1 MNDDNQD
8 EILELTADMTSEE
21 EAEEESVEGEKREEP
36 EADEVEDRP
45 APPRPSSPFTLLV
58 EPRKEKRPRESS
70 PGPKSQDDAPRPSFI
85 PSPNAEAVVTV
96 PIKSLGGGEGV
107 APSDEFDGSD
117 PEDGDSPREAEETA
131 DPGGDEAASEAGDE
145 GADGDGDDEILDLGQ
160 EFVVGK
166 EEASEEEAKEEGAS
180 EEEAKEEEA
189 AKEEAREEVPI
200 ALSTPKASSTPPV
213 PPAAASSTPPAPP
226 AEAVG
231 ENVAVDV
238 VEGAAEEEGD
248 EPPIE
253 LGDAHVVDEG
263 AKGEGGDDSVEHPF
277 DFGTP
282 EMVFD
287 ADESKEEIEELDDS
301 ELEEEPSEE
310 EEIDLEEA
318 EDLTELKPM
327 SETFL
332 ARAAAK
338 GKKRP
343 GRRRRRRAK
352 REWWSKIFDDD
363 FLAILP
369 SYSKRDTRKEIDFI
383 LESLR
388 LPSGGL
394 VLDLACGNGRHAVA
408 LAKRNYRVVGV
419 DLSLS
424 MLARAGELAQ
434 EAEQKINFIHG
445 DMRDLGFDRTFDGV
459 YCLGTS
465 LGFFDE
471 QTNAK
476 VLEGVY
482 KALKPGA
489 SLLIQVANRDFAIT
503 KQPNL
508 LWFEMED
515 AICMEETDF
524 NYINSRLYVTRQLIL
539 NNGTRQS
546 KHEYSVRLYSLHEI
560 GQMLHAAGF
569 AVTKVSGQQAT
580 KGAFFGADSPNI
592 YIVAERRR

>member
-21 EAEEESVEGEKREEP
+21 EEEEESVEGEKREEP

-45 APPRPSSPFTLLV
+45 APPRPSSPFTLLA

-70 PGPKSQDDAPRPSFI
+70 PGPESRDDAPRPSFV
-85 PSPNAEAVVTV
+85 PSPNAEAVVTM
-96 PIKSLGGGEGV
+96 PIKSLGGDEGGD
-107 APSDEFDGSD
+107 PSDDPDAPE
-117 PEDGDSPREAEETA
+117 PEDGDSPGEAEETA
-131 DPGGDEAASEAGDE
+131 APDGDEAASEAGDE
-145 GADGDGDDEILDLGQ
+145 GADGDGDGDDEILDLGQ
-160 EFVVGK
+160 EFVVDK
-166 EEASEEEAKEEGAS
+166 EEER

-189 AKEEAREEVPI
+189 KEEDPEPEEVPI
-200 ALSTPKASSTPPV
+200 ALSTPK
-213 PPAAASSTPPAPP
+213 ASSTPPAPP

-238 VEGAAEEEGD
+238 VDSAAEEEGD

-301 ELEEEPSEE
+301 ELEEEPTEE

-515 AICMEETDF
+515 AVCMEETDF